1 MEEYSKTILEEMN
14 ISSAFAEWSIDLVKY
29 GLTKNIIEILENIVT
44 ALLKIIGSK
53 PSFIPSATIIV

>member
-29 GLTKNIIEILENIVT
+29 FFMIDFNFFKCIDIKRGKNF
-44 ALLKIIGSK
+44 AMKK
-53 PSFIPSATIIV
+53 